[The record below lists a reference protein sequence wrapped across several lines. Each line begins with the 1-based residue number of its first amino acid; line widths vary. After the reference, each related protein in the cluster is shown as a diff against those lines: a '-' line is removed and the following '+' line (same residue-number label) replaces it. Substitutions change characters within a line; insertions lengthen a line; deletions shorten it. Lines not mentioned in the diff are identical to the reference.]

1 MARHKLIQMGA
12 LCIDSLVIAGL
23 TTSGCVRVSAVDALQ
38 HNYQVVVAEEAVG
51 DRNREAHR
59 ATLFDLDAKY
69 ADVQSVGNVLAMIE
83 SMAATQ

>member
-38 HNYQVVVAEEAVG
+38 HNYQVVVAEEVC

-59 ATLFDLDAKY
+59 ANLFDLNAKY
-69 ADVQSVGNVLAMIE
+69 ADVQSVAQVLAFIK
-83 SMAATQ
+83 SITATQ

>member
-23 TTSGCVRVSAVDALQ
+23 TTSGCVRASAVDAMQ

-51 DRNREAHR
+51 DRNREVHR
-59 ATLFDLDAKY
+59 ANLFDLDAKY

>member
-23 TTSGCVRVSAVDALQ
+23 TTSGCVCASAVDAMQ

-51 DRNREAHR
+51 DRNREVHR
-59 ATLFDLDAKY
+59 ANLFDLDAKY